1 MNDCHKFYI
10 LKANINN
17 LDAPVKRNA
26 FLTAIL
32 IFLNVHYVEM
42 NKEDKMEFNK
52 RGV

>member
-1 MNDCHKFYI
+1 MLL
-10 LKANINN
+10 LKKM
-17 LDAPVKRNA
+17 LLA

-32 IFLNVHYVEM
+32 MFLNVHYVEM

>member
-1 MNDCHKFYI
+1 MLL
-10 LKANINN
+10 LKKM
-17 LDAPVKRNA
+17 LLA